1 MDVAREE
8 DEVAAADERRRESIR
23 SHETIAVQATS
34 DSVKELHQRIYF
46 TATRSLSK
54 KAEGRYKDRISHVSE
69 AESW

>member
-34 DSVKELHQRIYF
+34 GSSEDNTQERIIHCKQI
-46 TATRSLSK
+46 SIE
-54 KAEGRYKDRISHVSE
+54 KAEGRYKDRISHASE
-69 AESW
+69 AES